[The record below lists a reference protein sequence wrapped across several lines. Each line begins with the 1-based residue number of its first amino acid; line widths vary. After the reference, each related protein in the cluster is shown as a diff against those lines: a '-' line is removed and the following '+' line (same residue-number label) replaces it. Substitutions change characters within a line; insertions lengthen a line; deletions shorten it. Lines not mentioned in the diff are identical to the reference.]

1 MRDDSTANTQGQG
14 NMTTK
19 LTLHSRYGDKRTVTA
34 NGHGWYTME
43 GKAHYYRVGM
53 SDDNVDIAY
62 VDFEGGPFLHVGD
75 DFDGHGKIL
84 SFVIE
89 KDAPKDHFKVRI
101 EVEQ

>member
-1 MRDDSTANTQGQG
+1 MAN
-14 NMTTK
+14 K
-19 LTLHSRYGDKRTVTA
+19 LTLHSRYGDTRTITP

-43 GKAHYYRVGM
+43 GKSHYYRAGM
-53 SDDNVDIAY
+53 NNDNTEIAY
-62 VDFEGGPFLHVGD
+62 VDFEGGPILHVGD
-75 DFDGHGKIL
+75 DFNGYGKIL